1 MEKEMKIAVLIDAEN
16 IAPKYIGVILS
27 EANGLGNVIFKRIY
41 GNWTSP
47 QMNSWKD
54 VILDNSLQ
62 PIQQYNNASGK
73 NSSDSSL
80 IIDAMDLLYSGRLN
94 AFCIVSS
101 DSDFTR
107 LAARL
112 RESEMHV
119 LGMGEQKTP
128 RSFISACNKFA
139 YLDILY
145 NNSKGGK
152 PGKKQEK
159 PPEKKGN
166 GAEVKAALPKQAPAA
181 AAAPMKV
188 LPKEEEKEKEKE
200 EPNGLALAEI
210 KSSLIQFAEEKADD
224 DGWIHAAKLADLLGK
239 KFPDFD
245 ARNFGQKTFLPFVK
259 SLSLF
264 EVKRKQTVVYLK
276 LRQTPAQQADNGEA

>member
-27 EANGLGNVIFKRIY
+27 EANSLGNVIFKRIY

-54 VILDNSLQ
+54 VILDNSLH

-112 RESEMHV
+112 RESEVHV

-152 PGKKQEK
+152 PLRRPEK
-159 PPEKKGN
+159 PHEKKPN
-166 GAEVKAALPKQAPAA
+166 AVEEKAVPPKQATAA
-181 AAAPMKV
+181 TVAAAPVKV
-188 LPKEEEKEKEKE
+188 LPKEEEKEKEE
-200 EPNGLALAEI
+200 SNGLAREEI
-210 KSSLIQFAEEKADD
+210 RSSLIQFAEEKADD

-245 ARNFGQKTFLPFVK
+245 ARNFGQKTFLPFVM
-259 SLSLF
+259 SLKLF
-264 EVKRKQTVVYLK
+264 EMKRKQTVVYLK
-276 LRQTPAQQADNGEA
+276 LKQVREQTAENGEA

>member
-1 MEKEMKIAVLIDAEN
+1 MEKEMKVAVLIDAEN

-41 GNWTSP
+41 GNWTSL

-139 YLDILY
+139 YLDLLY
-145 NNSKGGK
+145 SNTKSDRGV
-152 PGKKQEK
+152 KKQEK
-159 PPEKKGN
+159 PHEKKAN
-166 GAEVKAALPKQAPAA
+166 GRDEKAAPPKPALTAA
-181 AAAPMKV
+181 AKAP
-188 LPKEEEKEKEKE
+188 PKEEEKDEL
-200 EPNGLALAEI
+200 NGLAMAEI
-210 KSSLIQFAEEKADD
+210 TSSLIQFAEEKSDD
-224 DGWIHAAKLADLLGK
+224 DGWIHAARLADLLGK

-259 SLSLF
+259 SLNLF
-264 EVKRKQTVVYLK
+264 EVKRDKTNSTVVYLSLK
-276 LRQTPAQQADNGEA
+276 PTVREPHGDNGDA